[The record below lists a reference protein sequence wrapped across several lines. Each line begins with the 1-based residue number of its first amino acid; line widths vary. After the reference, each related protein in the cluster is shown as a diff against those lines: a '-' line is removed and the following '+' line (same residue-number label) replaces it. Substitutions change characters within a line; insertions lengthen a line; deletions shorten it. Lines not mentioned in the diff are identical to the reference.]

1 MLITFAKKCLY
12 DQVGNKEDFS
22 SRSIQGRL
30 LFFFWRYQML
40 WSEVCGAA
48 TGRWSWDLRKYH
60 LVTVRSVT
68 VGDERRP
75 NQRSLSQISSQT
87 VVISLWNLLTC
98 KAWSKSFP
106 RRRRNG
112 CLVPA
117 LLSLTTFLPISNAFK
132 YTEIKLRI
140 PSLEL
145 KLESLSLKVEAHH
158 RGEPAVISDR
168 LITALASPYMVW
180 EQAMLAA
187 WNSFC
192 QSGCNAWPR
201 CLCTPPTS
209 WS

>member
-1 MLITFAKKCLY
+1 MSLW
-12 DQVGNKEDFS
+12 S
-22 SRSIQGRL
+22 SRQQGG
-30 LFFFWRYQML
+30 FFFKIDPRPITIFSRYQML

-117 LLSLTTFLPISNAFK
+117 LLNLTTFLPISNAFK
-132 YTEIKLRI
+132 YIEIKLRI

-145 KLESLSLKVEAHH
+145 KLESLSLKV
-158 RGEPAVISDR
+158 GGPCGIAVNLR
-168 LITALASPYMVW
+168 
-180 EQAMLAA
+180 
-187 WNSFC
+187 SF
-192 QSGCNAWPR
+192 R
-201 CLCTPPTS
+201 ID
-209 WS
+209 